1 MRSRTTKRWTLPPAD
16 ARVEELAERLKTSR
30 LVAQLLLNRGVADVT
45 AGQAFLRP
53 QLKALHDPST
63 LPGLPPAA
71 ARIARA
77 IADREPIVVYGD
89 YDVDGITASSIL
101 WHAVRLLGGDVRTY
115 IPHRVDEGYG
125 LNAEAVT
132 QLCDEGCKL
141 LVTVDCGITAIDP
154 IAVARDRGVDVV
166 ITDHHEWRE
175 QSDEALGLRPWALGK
190 DKDTADGADLSSSP
204 RPKAQGLRPLFPDTP
219 FIVHPRLPG
228 HAAYPNPHLCGAG
241 VAFKL
246 AWGVGQAVAG
256 GGRVPEVLKNF
267 LVEAMA
273 LAALGTIAD
282 VVPLVGENRILAHFG
297 LGGLKH
303 TKLVG
308 VRALIDSAD
317 LTSKNIDSYHVG
329 FLLAPRLNA
338 AGRMGHARLAVE
350 MLTTA
355 DEQRAS
361 DIAIYLEQQN
371 RQRQTTER
379 QILASALAQIES
391 LKLADGRAI
400 VVGDAGWHPGVI
412 GIVASRIVDRFHRPA
427 VVVALDGE
435 GQTGLGHGSGRSIDG
450 FHLSKALAVVGHL
463 LESHGGHEMAAG
475 LKVKGEQFPAFRDA
489 FTAHAGDAI
498 DEAMLVPTVRVDAD
512 AELAV
517 IDETLVTDL
526 ARLGPFGRGNPKPM
540 LRCEQLTLTADA
552 KRIGKTGDHL
562 TFLVRP
568 NGPANG
574 QANGYSRPMKA
585 IAFGAGD
592 LAEQLSAGSV
602 VNLCVQ
608 PTINE
613 FNGYRNVE
621 LEVKDL
627 QVVGKSE

>member
-30 LVAQLLLNRGVADVT
+30 LVAQLLLNRGVADVA

-53 QLKALHDPST
+53 QLKALHDPAT

-77 IADREPIVVYGD
+77 IADKEPIVIYGD

-125 LNAEAVT
+125 LNSEAVT
-132 QLCDEGCKL
+132 QLIDDGCKL

-154 IAVARDRGVDVV
+154 IAAARNRGVDVIV
-166 ITDHHEWRE
+166 SDHHEWR
-175 QSDEALGLRPWALGK
+175 QTP
-190 DKDTADGADLSSSP
+190 DGQD
-204 RPKAQGLRPLFPDTP
+204 LFPDTP
-219 FIVHPRLPG
+219 FVVHPRLPG
-228 HAAYPNPHLCGAG
+228 HDTYPNPHLCGAG

-355 DEQRAS
+355 TEQRAA

-371 RQRQTTER
+371 KQRQTTER
-379 QILASALAQIES
+379 QILASALAQIEA
-391 LKLADGRAI
+391 LKLADNRAI
-400 VVGDAGWHPGVI
+400 VVGDLGWHPGVI

-427 VVVALDGE
+427 VVVAMGTPEE
-435 GQTGLGHGSGRSIDG
+435 GGLGLGSGRSIDG

-475 LKVKGEQFPAFRDA
+475 LKVKCEQFPAFRDA
-489 FTAHAGDAI
+489 FGAHAGEAI
-498 DEAMLVPTVRVDAD
+498 DDAMLVPTVRVDAD
-512 AELAV
+512 AELSV
-517 IDETLVTDL
+517 IDETLVQDL

-540 LRCEQLTLTADA
+540 LRCEKLTLTADA

-562 TFLVRP
+562 TFLVRHH
-568 NGPANG
+568 GPANG
-574 QANGYSRPMKA
+574 TNGGGRPMKA

-627 QVVGKSE
+627 QVVGKSA